1 MSKKMENEKNNLVI
15 KTRFSDQTNSEM
27 VLSLSW
33 LSYEVEPEAK
43 DKIKIL
49 KSLLKAF
56 GKLTADEEELY
67 IQRNFCG
74 TYIKDSFKVE
84 E

>member
-1 MSKKMENEKNNLVI
+1 MENEKNNLVI
-15 KTRFSDQTNSEM
+15 KTRFSDETNSEI
-27 VLSLSW
+27 VLILSW

-43 DKIKIL
+43 YKIKIL
-49 KSLLKAF
+49 KDFNKAF
-56 GKLTADEEELY
+56 VKLIAKEEELY

-84 E
+84 EC